1 MDVTQKIWQGGR
13 RLPPY
18 VENCL
23 PNLENLNKQMFLSES
38 FYGTSA
44 WWKSLNGVCTLII
57 FHYVRA
63 QWNNVTCLHIL
74 ILRGRKLPPLLYT
87 FIFTYDLLRIFYLV
101 LIEKLWKSIFVNHVN
116 RLWQLTWFNL
126 RYICSLKGYICL
138 CTETCQKCSVTVIF
152 CCVFHIKPHFFGI

>member
-1 MDVTQKIWQGGR
+1 
-13 RLPPY
+13 
-18 VENCL
+18 
-23 PNLENLNKQMFLSES
+23 MFLSES

-87 FIFTYDLLRIFYLV
+87 QYLWCFDWKSMNYCQSLKYLFIKYLCKIGNFETWIEWMHLMIYHTEDFCRSSIV
-101 LIEKLWKSIFVNHVN
+101 LIITLWKESLKSDGQQFPQYEQNEQLPLTSNKWGNFKNYHDVWCWKSIPC
-116 RLWQLTWFNL
+116 LT
-126 RYICSLKGYICL
+126 
-138 CTETCQKCSVTVIF
+138 
-152 CCVFHIKPHFFGI
+152 